1 MASQEPIVCE
11 RPCTEKPQFTVGDLR
26 RAIPKHCFERSLVK
40 SSQYLLADLVAV
52 AALVYASTFIDSLP
66 VPVVARAVLWA
77 VYWFFQG
84 AVCTGTPA
92 ALSTSSDSCTAVQ
105 LQVKPANLQLREAHI
120 HTVSLVTTYSGFIS
134 SNEAC
139 CVPA

>member
-1 MASQEPIVCE
+1 MASQEPIVCD

-52 AALVYASTFIDSLP
+52 AALVYASTFIDRLP

-84 AVCTGTPA
+84 AVCTGMPA
-92 ALSTSSDSCTAVQ
+92 ALYTSSDSCTAVQ
-105 LQVKPANLQLREAHI
+105 LRLCLQFPAQPGPQ
-120 HTVSLVTTYSGFIS
+120 TYLHYHSYI
-134 SNEAC
+134 
-139 CVPA
+139 